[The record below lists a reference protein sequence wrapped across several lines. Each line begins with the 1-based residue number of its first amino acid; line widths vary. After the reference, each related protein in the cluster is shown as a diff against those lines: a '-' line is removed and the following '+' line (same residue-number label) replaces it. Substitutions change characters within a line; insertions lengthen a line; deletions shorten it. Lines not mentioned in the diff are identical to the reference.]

1 MPVEINWLRDYKGGD
16 PEKFREY
23 QRQRFRPVE
32 WVDDVLAVDE
42 KWRNGVQARQDLS
55 KENNKIQKDVIAPKK
70 KAKENC
76 DADLANIAALKKQVC
91 DWRELCVHNTQH
103 PRGLHSRETDPPLAF
118 IAPLTLALNP
128 R

>member
-1 MPVEINWLRDYKGGD
+1 MNLEEVCKALRRLLAQKNMPIEINWLRDYKGGD
-16 PEKFREY
+16 PEKFRQY

-55 KENNKIQKDVIAPKK
+55 KEINKIQKEVIAPKK

-76 DADLANIAALKKQVC
+76 DADVANVSALKKQV
-91 DWRELCVHNTQH
+91 R
-103 PRGLHSRETDPPLAF
+103 
-118 IAPLTLALNP
+118 I
-128 R
+128 

>member
-1 MPVEINWLRDYKGGD
+1 MNLVVFKEAPRRLLTPQNMPIEINWLRDYKGGD

-55 KENNKIQKDVIAPKK
+55 KEINKLQKEVIAPKK

-76 DADLANIAALKKQVC
+76 DADLANVTALKKQV
-91 DWRELCVHNTQH
+91 RV
-103 PRGLHSRETDPPLAF
+103 
-118 IAPLTLALNP
+118 
-128 R
+128 